1 MPLGYLQTMIVF
13 HKNSRAFSDFVYP
26 AVWNN
31 LTDNSSNIQLDLGQV
46 IEKAIPL
53 SLFSETILR

>member
-13 HKNSRAFSDFVYP
+13 HKNSRTFPDFVYP
-26 AVWNN
+26 TVLDN

-53 SLFSETILR
+53 SLF